1 MRFNGQ
7 MRDRKVGEMRKG
19 VLTDLVNGG
28 MVRLKGGN
36 GMNPK
41 FFNLPP
47 ERQDLIRSSAMLE
60 FGEASFKKTSADSIA
75 KRANISKGL
84 LFHYFKDKR
93 ELYLYLYHYALDVC
107 IRQYME
113 KTYDF
118 GETDFFK
125 ALEMGHKVKMD
136 MVRRYPGLFRFVMRT
151 YYERDSILSPKL
163 RKGLDGLLESTTNDF
178 LARMD
183 LYKFKDGVDPRQVVR
198 LLTLASEGMLAE
210 TNACTAEEIDRLF
223 GEYKKYADMLR
234 QFLYKE
240 EYL

>member
-1 MRFNGQ
+1 
-7 MRDRKVGEMRKG
+7 
-19 VLTDLVNGG
+19 
-28 MVRLKGGN
+28 
-36 GMNPK
+36 MNPK
-41 FFNLPP
+41 FVNLPP
-47 ERQDLIRSSAMLE
+47 ERQDLIRNSAMLE
-60 FGEASFKKTSADSIA
+60 FGENTFKKTSADSIA

-93 ELYLYLYHYALDVC
+93 ELYLYLYHYAMDVC
-107 IRQYME
+107 IKKYVAAA
-113 KTYDF
+113 YDF
-118 GETDFFK
+118 EETDFFL

-136 MVRRYPGLFRFVMRT
+136 MVRRHPGLFRFVMRT
-151 YYERDSILSPKL
+151 YYERDSVLSPKL
-163 RKGLDGLLESTTNDF
+163 RKGLDDLLASTTDDF

-183 LYKFKDGVDPRQVVR
+183 LYKFKEGADPRQVIR

-210 TNACTAEEIDRLF
+210 TGAITAEEIDKLF

>member
-1 MRFNGQ
+1 
-7 MRDRKVGEMRKG
+7 
-19 VLTDLVNGG
+19 
-28 MVRLKGGN
+28 
-36 GMNPK
+36 MNPK

-47 ERQDLIRSSAMLE
+47 ERQDLIRNSAMLE
-60 FGEASFKKTSADSIA
+60 FGENTFKKTSADSIA

-93 ELYLYLYHYALDVC
+93 ELYLYLYHYAMDVC
-107 IRQYME
+107 IKKYVAAA
-113 KTYDF
+113 YDF
-118 GETDFFK
+118 EETDFFL

-136 MVRRYPGLFRFVMRT
+136 MVRRHPGLFRFVMRT
-151 YYERDSILSPKL
+151 YYERDSVLSPKL
-163 RKGLDGLLESTTNDF
+163 RKGLDDLLASTTDDF

-183 LYKFKDGVDPRQVVR
+183 LYKFKEGADPRQVIR

-210 TNACTAEEIDRLF
+210 TGAITAEEIDKLF